1 MKKWKL
7 IVGGFVAIIVITL
20 AVFACM
26 PQLTRVFIPTEPTDF
41 KIPKIAVESDPL
53 EQESSTDGSFFD
65 DLEDT
70 ESSDT
75 PQLPKGFD
83 PDNII
88 DLGQLNREE
97 NGWLEYVVA
106 IFVKEDTAYIIVND
120 KYLDLTDTDKSGIVI
135 SVGTKFDSLYP
146 EEKRSYSSYTFTVYD
161 EAGNKVVFD
170 FLPGL

>member
-1 MKKWKL
+1 M
-7 IVGGFVAIIVITL
+7 
-20 AVFACM
+20 
-26 PQLTRVFIPTEPTDF
+26 
-41 KIPKIAVESDPL
+41 
-53 EQESSTDGSFFD
+53 
-65 DLEDT
+65 
-70 ESSDT
+70 
-75 PQLPKGFD
+75 
-83 PDNII
+83 
-88 DLGQLNREE
+88 
-97 NGWLEYVVA
+97 A